1 MKLLSK
7 FNRGDFPLF
16 PEAVS
21 VLRFTAILFLVKSKD
36 KTMTHSEFITL
47 CNEHTI
53 DPSLALENENIV
65 EALKARDDAQVV
77 EVLTNEF

>member
-1 MKLLSK
+1 
-7 FNRGDFPLF
+7 
-16 PEAVS
+16 
-21 VLRFTAILFLVKSKD
+21 
-36 KTMTHSEFITL
+36 MTHLEFITL

-77 EVLTNEF
+77 EILTNEF